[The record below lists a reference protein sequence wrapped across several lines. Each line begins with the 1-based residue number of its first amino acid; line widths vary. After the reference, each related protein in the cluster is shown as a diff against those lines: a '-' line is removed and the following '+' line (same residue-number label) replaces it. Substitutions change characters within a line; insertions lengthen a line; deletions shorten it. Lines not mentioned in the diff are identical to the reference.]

1 MRARGG
7 RRIIPSPRRPSRDG
21 RSREAGERQ
30 RMTSRREFLEIG
42 IAASTWPLATHA
54 ARAAGLGE
62 ISSAELRREPVP
74 LYKVI
79 YDTRFPQSVAFG
91 RRAAALGVD
100 AHAIEGDM
108 TRLWFDDVYH
118 RWKQAPAAIAGLTA
132 HGPLFCF
139 ERLAWEQGLR
149 VVFRAEHGCDAAGA
163 LARTDWSAA
172 MAEVVTQCPSGKAEL
187 DSIEIASPGAA
198 GTLATE
204 PLYSWVI

>member
-1 MRARGG
+1 
-7 RRIIPSPRRPSRDG
+7 
-21 RSREAGERQ
+21 
-30 RMTSRREFLEIG
+30 MTSRREFLEIG

-139 ERLAWEQGLR
+139 ERLAWDQGLR

-163 LARTDWSAA
+163 LTHALSGPRRLLAAARGALARTDWCAA
-172 MAEVVTQCPSGKAEL
+172 MAEVVTQCPSGKAEI
-187 DSIEIASPGAA
+187 DSIEIASTGAA

-204 PLYSWVI
+204 PLYSWVIARAART